1 MNVLANQNAMNS
13 FKTKTQAHTGFWL
26 TLAHKVTRPRQT
38 REKGWSN
45 WKVACANPRL
55 RLGFTSKFSYY
66 PKLTI
71 SPCVNTRVIFCEIAV
86 FKSCLS
92 RRSSFN
98 AERNSNRR
106 IDRRSRNKTS
116 KASLRLR
123 LLCMMKYMPQYKQK
137 R

>member
-1 MNVLANQNAMNS
+1 MNVLANQNAINS
-13 FKTKTQAHTGFWL
+13 FKTKTQARTGFWL
-26 TLAHKVTRPRQT
+26 TLAQKVTRPRQT

-45 WKVACANPRL
+45 WKVAYAHPRL

-71 SPCVNTRVIFCEIAV
+71 SPCVSTRVIFCEIAV

-92 RRSSFN
+92 RRSGFS
-98 AERNSNRR
+98 AERNSNTR
-106 IDRRSRNKTS
+106 IDRCERNKTT